1 MGQWGA
7 LQGAMRTRRTRRI
20 GLAEADRLVAGKPS
34 SPDPWGLG
42 VLFDA
47 AKAPPSVDEL
57 AGERAA
63 VAGFLAAH
71 RKAAATTPSK
81 RRNRAQL
88 RLSARAVALKVAA
101 AVTVL
106 AMGGTAVAAQTGK
119 LPAGAQQRAHD
130 MLSSLGVPAPDD
142 GPRPAPTGP
151 VRPSKSAQ
159 PSATP
164 TPPTSATTDPVA
176 LTLCQQWDAAS
187 RKPHGKALTAEAKHA
202 LAEAAGGPSKVAD
215 FCVALLGNPTATP
228 SGPATATPSQPGD
241 GSGNG
246 KGKGHDTTRPTPSP
260 QDPRGK

>member
-1 MGQWGA
+1 MGLWGA

-20 GLAEADRLVAGKPS
+20 GLAEADRLVAGKPF
-34 SPDPWGLG
+34 SPDPWGLS
-42 VLFDA
+42 VLLDA

-71 RKAAATTPSK
+71 RKAAATAPSK
-81 RRNRAQL
+81 RRNRARLQ
-88 RLSARAVALKVAA
+88 LSARAVALKVAA

-151 VRPSKSAQ
+151 VRPSKSAR

-164 TPPTSATTDPVA
+164 TPPTSAATTDPVA
-176 LTLCQQWDAAS
+176 LTLCQQWDAAR
-187 RKPHGKALTAEAKHA
+187 RKPHGEAMTAEAKHA
-202 LAEAAGGPSKVAD
+202 LAKAAGGQAKVAD
-215 FCVALLGNPTATP
+215 FCITLLDNPPATP
-228 SGPATATPSQPGD
+228 SGPATANPSQP
-241 GSGNG
+241 GNG
-246 KGKGHDTTRPTPSP
+246 KGKGKGATRPTPAP
-260 QDPRGK
+260 PDPHGK

>member
-20 GLAEADRLVAGKPS
+20 GLAEADRLVAGKPF
-34 SPDPWGLG
+34 SPDPWGLS
-42 VLFDA
+42 VLLDA

-71 RKAAATTPSK
+71 RKAAATAPSK
-81 RRNRAQL
+81 RRNRARLQ
-88 RLSARAVALKVAA
+88 LSARAVALKVAA

-228 SGPATATPSQPGD
+228 TGPATATPSQPGD

>member
-1 MGQWGA
+1 M
-7 LQGAMRTRRTRRI
+7 
-20 GLAEADRLVAGKPS
+20 
-34 SPDPWGLG
+34 
-42 VLFDA
+42 
-47 AKAPPSVDEL
+47 
-57 AGERAA
+57 
-63 VAGFLAAH
+63 
-71 RKAAATTPSK
+71 
-81 RRNRAQL
+81 
-88 RLSARAVALKVAA
+88 
-101 AVTVL
+101 TVL

-215 FCVALLGNPTATP
+215 FCVALLGNLTATP
-228 SGPATATPSQPGD
+228 SGPATTTPSQPGD

>member
-1 MGQWGA
+1 MGLWGA

-34 SPDPWGLG
+34 SPDPWGLS
-42 VLFDA
+42 VLLDA

-71 RKAAATTPSK
+71 RKAAATAPSK
-81 RRNRAQL
+81 RRNRARLQ
-88 RLSARAVALKVAA
+88 LSARAVALKVAA

-151 VRPSKSAQ
+151 VRPSKSAR

-164 TPPTSATTDPVA
+164 TPPTSAATTDPVA
-176 LTLCQQWDAAS
+176 LTLCQQWDAER
-187 RKPHGKALTAEAKHA
+187 RKPHGRAMTAEAKHA
-202 LAEAAGGPSKVAD
+202 LAKAAGGQSKVAD
-215 FCVALLGNPTATP
+215 FCITMLDNPPATP
-228 SGPATATPSQPGD
+228 SGPATATPSQPG
-241 GSGNG
+241 NG
-246 KGKGHDTTRPTPSP
+246 KGKGKGATRPTPAP
-260 QDPRGK
+260 PDPHGK

>member
-1 MGQWGA
+1 MGLWGA

-20 GLAEADRLVAGKPS
+20 GLAEADRLVAGKLS

-42 VLFDA
+42 VLLDA

-71 RKAAATTPSK
+71 RNAAATAQSK

-88 RLSARAVALKVAA
+88 RLSTRAVALKVAA

-119 LPAGAQQRAHD
+119 LPAGAQQRVHD
-130 MLSSLGVPAPDD
+130 MLSSLGVPAPDG
-142 GPRPAPTGP
+142 GPRPASTGP
-151 VRPSKSAQ
+151 VRPSTSAQ

-164 TPPTSATTDPVA
+164 TPPISAAPADAAA
-176 LTLCQQWDAAS
+176 LTLCRQWDAA
-187 RKPHGKALTAEAKHA
+187 RQKPHGKAMTAEAKHA
-202 LAEAAGGPSKVAD
+202 LVEAAGGQSKIAA
-215 FCVALLGNPTATP
+215 FCTALLDNPPATP
-228 SGPATATPSQPGD
+228 GPATATPSQPAA
-241 GSGNG
+241 GNG
-246 KGKGHDTTRPTPSP
+246 NSKGKGHGSTRPSPDP
-260 QDPRGK
+260 QDPHGK